1 MGVNINGT
9 KGEEKIT
16 FSCDH
21 PGCTAKTVRM
31 VHPHWY
37 DRKTGQTY
45 KRNRKVRN
53 PIAYW
58 AKVLRNPRRRNT
70 PAFFLLGTSDD
81 WPGNIRVLCK
91 EHYDT
96 QKQTAAHK
104 PKPLSKQREREMRR
118 YQEQR
123 RDIFQ

>member
-1 MGVNINGT
+1 MGVKISGT
-9 KGEEKIT
+9 TDEEKIT

-21 PGCTAKTVRM
+21 LGCTAKTVRM

-37 DRKTGQTY
+37 NRRTGQTH
-45 KRNRKVRN
+45 RNNRKVRN

-58 AKVLRNPRRRNT
+58 AKVLRNPRRRDT
-70 PAFFLLGTSDD
+70 PTFFLLGNEAD
-81 WPGNIRVLCK
+81 WPGSMRVLCK

-96 QKQTAAHK
+96 QKQATHT
-104 PKPLSKQREREMRR
+104 PRPLSKQREREMRR

-123 RDIFQ
+123 VDIFE